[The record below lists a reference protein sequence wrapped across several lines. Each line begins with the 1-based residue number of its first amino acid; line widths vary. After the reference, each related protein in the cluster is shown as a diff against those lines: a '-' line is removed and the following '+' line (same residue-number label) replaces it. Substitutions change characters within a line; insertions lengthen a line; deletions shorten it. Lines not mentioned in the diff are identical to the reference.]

1 MASNVNETNP
11 AILRAE
17 LSFYSGPHSE
27 DYEND
32 VYSTLKKIELTC
44 ANDYD
49 TICSAFTKDASF
61 IDTTTKEALGY
72 HKSSGPSRPDGNH
85 GRIDYQDNKSPVP
98 HDPLVVSLGYG
109 DAGDMCMYLNNAKLS
124 NSCQLVVTDFRDL
137 KEKYRKEEPNATRNP
152 GERDKGFMNVVYSF
166 YAIATFAI
174 IISHRNCIKHKRQK
188 MKEMRA
194 IVDPTLN
201 AQRKSCFRDYL
212 YQNVV

>member
-1 MASNVNETNP
+1 MCKYYAS
-11 AILRAE
+11 
-17 LSFYSGPHSE
+17 
-27 DYEND
+27 
-32 VYSTLKKIELTC
+32 
-44 ANDYD
+44 
-49 TICSAFTKDASF
+49 ICSAFTKDASF

-72 HKSSGPSRPDGNH
+72 HKSLGPSRPDGNH
-85 GRIDYQDNKSPVP
+85 RRIDHQDNKSPVP

-137 KEKYRKEEPNATRNP
+137 KEKYRKEEPNANRNP

>member
-27 DYEND
+27 DYEKD

-85 GRIDYQDNKSPVP
+85 GRIDYQDKKLPGLP
-98 HDPLVVSLGYG
+98 IVSLGYG

-124 NSCQLVVTDFRDL
+124 ISCQLVVTDFCDL
-137 KEKYRKEEPNATRNP
+137 KMRYREE
-152 GERDKGFMNVVYSF
+152 
-166 YAIATFAI
+166 
-174 IISHRNCIKHKRQK
+174 
-188 MKEMRA
+188 
-194 IVDPTLN
+194 
-201 AQRKSCFRDYL
+201 
-212 YQNVV
+212 